1 MRAATQQWSLV
12 GLLASL
18 GTAVAYDL
26 HGPYFVLNHGPPL
39 VSERLD
45 PVISPG
51 QNPSNHVHNVF
62 GANTFSP
69 TFDFA
74 ASQKATCNTHGVKP
88 DMSNYWYPALYFND
102 KSAGTYKM
110 VPTQLETYYHFDPIN
125 GKSRTAFPA
134 GFKMLSGGHCD
145 SRGSRIEAN
154 VNCRERHV
162 EA

>member
-1 MRAATQQWSLV
+1 MRAATQKWSLV

-18 GTAVAYDL
+18 GTVVAYDL

-74 ASQKATCNTHGVKP
+74 ASQKASCNTHGVKP
-88 DMSNYWYPALYFND
+88 DMSNYWYPALYFHD

-125 GKSRTAFPA
+125 GKARTAFPA
-134 GFKMLSGGHCD
+134 GFKMLSGEC
-145 SRGSRIEAN
+145 AN
-154 VNCRERHV
+154 RQQ
-162 EA
+162 